1 MWSYI
6 DDRNDHS
13 FDKGSVLFLFH
24 KNCFYKNKRLKI
36 VKTLKIS
43 RSSRPDVFLRKVVL
57 KIWSKFTG
65 EHSCWN
71 VISIKLQNN
80 FIEITLRHGCSPVN
94 LLYIFITPFPQNT
107 SWRLLLEGA
116 EASIIIIK
124 NLIHMILKSKVLRFG
139 NKYYRQIT
147 GTIMGTPVVTK
158 LC

>member
-65 EHSCWN
+65 EHSCRN
-71 VISIKLQNN
+71 VISIKLQSN
-80 FIEITLRHGCSPVN
+80 FIEITLRHECSPVN
-94 LLYIFITPFPQNT
+94 LLHIFRTPFPSNFNEITLRHRCSLVNLLHIFGAPFPRNT
-107 SWRLLLEGA
+107 SWWLLL
-116 EASIIIIK
+116 IIEWI
-124 NLIHMILKSKVLRFG
+124 
-139 NKYYRQIT
+139 
-147 GTIMGTPVVTK
+147 
-158 LC
+158 